1 MLASSSRMDSRVSSH
16 STEKAHKGT
25 AFFSFD
31 QIFCDLFYANV
42 HFFIKMRTK
51 PCKYEKFLVIL
62 RRIFNILLKME
73 KKVALTEELI
83 EPIEQ
88 QEEQKAPMLDAFF
101 RIHDFLVD
109 HAFMPIRRQ
118 LMDEIDWND
127 RLIAIKGGRGV
138 GKTDFLLT
146 RIKEIETEWK
156 NTPDPEPGKG
166 RRRPRKS
173 KKDIRPCLYVNLNDF
188 YFTEHSLLDLA
199 ADFVKT
205 GGKYLFF
212 DQLFK
217 YPNWSRELKRC
228 YSRFRD
234 LNIVFC
240 ATPVMPID
248 EENNDLKD
256 IVKTYNLRGFSFRE
270 YLNLQT
276 GLRFRSYSLE
286 EIIQRHA
293 SISREICERVHPLDY
308 FKAYLHHGYYP
319 SYLESKS
326 FEAELL
332 KTMNSQLEVDVLMIK
347 QIDVACLHKLRKLL
361 YILLREAPGP
371 LNVSNISEEIGLSRA
386 TVMNYIKYLKD
397 SRLIN
402 LLYPEDKNFPM
413 KPTRVYIHN
422 PNLAQ
427 MIFTR
432 EVAPMDLY
440 ETYFYTAIHGA
451 HKVNA
456 TERSAMFIVDNSHYF
471 DVREKTSVRDTIRP
485 TAVAELELGRGNQIP
500 LWLLGFLY

>member
-1 MLASSSRMDSRVSSH
+1 
-16 STEKAHKGT
+16 
-25 AFFSFD
+25 
-31 QIFCDLFYANV
+31 
-42 HFFIKMRTK
+42 
-51 PCKYEKFLVIL
+51 
-62 RRIFNILLKME
+62 ME
-73 KKVALTEELI
+73 KKNLKIDQTTVVENPEEELSEAQI
-83 EPIEQ
+83 Q
-88 QEEQKAPMLDAFF
+88 AAARKALLAVFF
-101 RIHDFLVD
+101 RIHDFLVA
-109 HAFMPIRRQ
+109 HASMPLRRQ

-146 RIKEIETEWK
+146 RINEIETEWR
-156 NTPDPEPGKG
+156 NRPDPPRVPG
-166 RRRPRKS
+166 RRPRR
-173 KKDIRPCLYVNLNDF
+173 KKKEIRPCLYVNLNDF
-188 YFTEHSLLDLA
+188 YFTENTLVDLA
-199 ADFVKT
+199 SAFVKQ
-205 GGKYLFF
+205 GGEYLFL

-228 YSRFRD
+228 YNKFKT
-234 LNIVFC
+234 LHVIFC

-248 EENNDLKD
+248 EDNHDIED

-276 GLRFRSYSLE
+276 GLRLRSYSLE

-293 SISREICERVHPLDY
+293 SISREICERVHPLEY
-308 FKAYLHHGYYP
+308 FQSYLDHGYYP
-319 SYLESKS
+319 SFLESKS

-332 KTMNSQLEVDVLMIK
+332 KTMNSQLEVDVLMIQ
-347 QIDVACLHKLRKLL
+347 QIDVACLHKIRKLL
-361 YILLREAPGP
+361 HILMDEAPCA
-371 LNVSNISEEIGLSRA
+371 LNISTISAEIEMSRA
-386 TVMNYIKYLKD
+386 TTMNYIKYLKD

-402 LLYPEDKNFPM
+402 LLYLEGKNFPM
-413 KPTRVYIHN
+413 KPMKVYMHN
-422 PNLAQ
+422 TNVAQ

-432 EVAPMDLY
+432 KLEPMELY

-456 TERSAMFIVDNSHYF
+456 TERSAMFIVDNQYYF
-471 DVREKTSVRDTIRP
+471 DVHEKATARDTIRP

>member
-1 MLASSSRMDSRVSSH
+1 
-16 STEKAHKGT
+16 
-25 AFFSFD
+25 
-31 QIFCDLFYANV
+31 
-42 HFFIKMRTK
+42 
-51 PCKYEKFLVIL
+51 
-62 RRIFNILLKME
+62 ME
-73 KKVALTEELI
+73 KNEANMI
-83 EPIEQ
+83 A
-88 QEEQKAPMLDAFF
+88 QEEQVQGVPEVQEVQVDVLEEMLKPFF
-101 RIHDFLVD
+101 RIHDFLVA
-109 HAFMPIRRQ
+109 HAKMPIRRQ
-118 LMDEIDWND
+118 LMDEINWDD

-138 GKTDFLLT
+138 GKTDFLLS
-146 RIKEIETEWK
+146 RVNEIETEWRNMPIPLTK
-156 NTPDPEPGKG
+156 KG
-166 RRRPRKS
+166 RPSKRKS
-173 KKDIRPCLYVNLNDF
+173 LRDIRPCLYVNFNDF
-188 YFTEHSLLDLA
+188 YFTKHTLVDLA
-199 ADFVKT
+199 GAFAQK
-205 GGKYLFF
+205 GGRYLFL

-228 YSRFRD
+228 YSKFKN
-234 LNIVFC
+234 LHIVFC

-248 EENNDLKD
+248 EENRDLER
-256 IVKTYNLRGFSFRE
+256 IAHTYNLRGFSFRE

-276 GLRFRSYSLE
+276 GLRLQSYTLE
-286 EIIQRHA
+286 DILQRHA

-308 FKAYLHHGYYP
+308 FNAYLDHGYYP

-326 FEAELL
+326 FESEVL
-332 KTMNSQLEVDVLMIK
+332 KVMNSQLEVDVLMIK

-361 YILLREAPGP
+361 YILMQDTPCA
-371 LNVSNISEEIGLSRA
+371 LNVSSISEEIGLSRA
-386 TVMNYIKYLKD
+386 TTMNYIKYLKD